1 MNLYVTSLMK
11 HRAQKSILFTAAE
24 HINAYVLQL
33 YVILTLFFSLKE
45 DIIILKIAQIF
56 KIPQYMFGI

>member
-33 YVILTLFFSLKE
+33 YVILTLFFFTEGRYYYPKNSS
-45 DIIILKIAQIF
+45 DF
-56 KIPQYMFGI
+56 